1 MLRYLRENTG
11 NWIIKI
17 FLGIIVIVFVFLGVG
32 SFGSKRNDSIA
43 TIDDK
48 PITIK
53 EYQQVYK
60 SIVDQMRT
68 RFGKNLNDDILKALN
83 VKQQALDTLIEQKI
97 ILSEADKLK
106 IKVSDK
112 ELQENLMSIKAF
124 QRDGKFDLAQYKK
137 VLSLNSLNPEIFEA
151 SQMNSLI
158 QQKVRN
164 LVLDSVNVSDLEARN
179 WYIFQHT
186 KTAVDYLAFTPGD
199 YPDLK
204 PDEDQIKQFY
214 ADNKDRYK
222 SEPKIKAIYLSFSP
236 EDYKDQVS
244 VTQENIKE
252 FYEQH
257 IQEFKVPEKVE
268 ARHILFKLA
277 EDADE
282 DAVKAAEKKALDV
295 YEMAAEGKDFEAL
308 ARQYSEGPSKDNG
321 GYLGTFEKESM
332 VKPFADMAFTM
343 KAGEISKPVRTMFGW
358 HIIQVVA
365 RLEASTQSLAQ
376 ASETIKK
383 DLETQGM
390 QNLAYDRAG
399 EAFDAVVDGD
409 DFEQVALIAKKKV
422 LKTKAFDINGN
433 GLDMAENIEFARTAF
448 ELSLDA
454 ISDVKQFGDNYYLI
468 NIVEKITPVVQD
480 LAVVKDRITKEL
492 SLKLQKEAAEKQ
504 AQAMLSKAKVAPSL
518 AQLAI
523 EQKLTLKTTPLF
535 ARTGGV
541 EGVGNS
547 SDFIQAGFSLN
558 ETKRLYPEIVETSS
572 GYYILGFKE
581 TKMPEEADILKNMK
595 TMKAEISWKKQT
607 QSFQAW
613 MTELK
618 KHYEIKYDPE
628 MLK

>member
-1 MLRYLRENTG
+1 LYLY
-11 NWIIKI
+11 
-17 FLGIIVIVFVFLGVG
+17 FSV
-32 SFGSKRNDSIA
+32 
-43 TIDDK
+43 DDK

-358 HIIQVVA
+358 HIIQV
-365 RLEASTQSLAQ
+365 
-376 ASETIKK
+376 
-383 DLETQGM
+383 
-390 QNLAYDRAG
+390 
-399 EAFDAVVDGD
+399 
-409 DFEQVALIAKKKV
+409 
-422 LKTKAFDINGN
+422 
-433 GLDMAENIEFARTAF
+433 
-448 ELSLDA
+448 
-454 ISDVKQFGDNYYLI
+454 
-468 NIVEKITPVVQD
+468 
-480 LAVVKDRITKEL
+480 
-492 SLKLQKEAAEKQ
+492 
-504 AQAMLSKAKVAPSL
+504 
-518 AQLAI
+518 
-523 EQKLTLKTTPLF
+523 
-535 ARTGGV
+535 
-541 EGVGNS
+541 
-547 SDFIQAGFSLN
+547 
-558 ETKRLYPEIVETSS
+558 
-572 GYYILGFKE
+572 
-581 TKMPEEADILKNMK
+581 
-595 TMKAEISWKKQT
+595 
-607 QSFQAW
+607 
-613 MTELK
+613 
-618 KHYEIKYDPE
+618 
-628 MLK
+628 